1 MSNNPS
7 SRNSSL
13 SHRVNKT
20 EEQLVEHPSSS
31 QKGTTPVPIASEKKQ
46 SRQMTPTREANTEV
60 GRRGPPGGLPPRMG
74 EISSFPQRNTPSRS
88 SSNRGIQSWSGKSS
102 DERGG
107 RSFPKISNGPSTP
120 KANGLTSDTRG
131 DATLRHRQKNS
142 GKPSASVNGNN
153 DLQSPTVLAWR
164 LTQTVYSDSNLWCYE
179 IKTTEP
185 SKNGAVAEPR
195 LPTSVEYL
203 LKTKLVG
210 TKGCIFTDY
219 QKYVVS
225 TTQLEEHVESKD
237 SDRIPIELRLIENM
251 PWSTMLKFLDS
262 AKFPEDSPSLREA
275 LTGLFNVLVCQMNES
290 QKSDHAEQKPSKVLD
305 VKHTKPSQRERGRQS
320 LVTVIRGFLAED
332 PKNLRRLETYL
343 KGRRVQVSYQKRADG
358 VQVSKDLVEKSI
370 VGLARVDDAR
380 ESKARWPPK
389 VSKYGA
395 SSDQVNFFIKS
406 NGKSKTATASTSNA
420 TITNRYATVAEYFEK
435 NKDQPLSRPEL
446 PVINVGTRRKPVYLP
461 PELCELKDSCTISE
475 MDHNDLEAFARAA
488 DIQSLL
494 GNRNVKRESLAPG
507 LKFPPGFRASDC
519 CIDIT
524 VASMLTPCRLL
535 ESPKITYG
543 GNTINTTCGSW
554 ETNTFNFAKQKAGQQ
569 RRLAI
574 LRFSPSQTAEVMK
587 KEEET
592 LKDTLKSANLSEKL
606 NKYNILLDENTPI
619 ETIAMPSEKPNKAEQ
634 KSIQEKLEA
643 LAKPRS
649 GRPRPDAV
657 LVILPKKEQSVYD
670 CIKKQCDI
678 VLGIQ
683 SVCVVLFQFT
693 SERDG
698 YYSQVGLKFNLK
710 SKGQNQVL
718 KQPGFKYFT
727 LETTMIVGFDTMVP
741 PTGTGEHAKGIAAMV
756 ASKDKNLSQ
765 WPASVEV
772 LAKDPIHKVFAK
784 QLRGRI
790 EYWGKNNGE
799 YPSNV
804 IIYRNGRS
812 AKNGQAFS
820 EELSSIETYLSKF
833 LNNKPLNLTFIA
845 VSKDHNA
852 RVRTPESLGH
862 NPEAQ
867 EIPAKPVLVRTRE
880 AEEDKTWEFVIQGH
894 KPMKKKKYEEAISQ
908 RSGLNA
914 NQATLSVRYSVLE
927 DDFSYKSRARKELED
942 LTHQMC
948 YLSGHGT
955 SYVSETLPIHYVGLL
970 CKRIHSY
977 VRPWYYPRN
986 GGALQKPLLQTA
998 VQPHEAIADTMYY
1011 I

>member
-13 SHRVNKT
+13 SHGVNKT
-20 EEQLVEHPSSS
+20 KEQLVEHPPGP

-46 SRQMTPTREANTEV
+46 SRQMTPTREANTEF

-74 EISSFPQRNTPSRS
+74 EISSFPQCNVPSRS
-88 SSNRGIQSWSGKSS
+88 SSNRGTQSWSGKSS

-107 RSFPKISNGPSTP
+107 RSSPKVPNGPPAP
-120 KANGLTSDTRG
+120 KVNGLTSDTRG
-131 DATLRHRQKNS
+131 DATPRHGQKNS
-142 GKPSASVNGNN
+142 SKASGLVIGNN
-153 DLQSPTVLAWR
+153 DLQRPTMLAWQ
-164 LTQTVYSDSNLWCYE
+164 LTQTVYGDSNLWCYKFKFPE
-179 IKTTEP
+179 S
-185 SKNGAVAEPR
+185 SKNGAVAEPH
-195 LPTSVEYL
+195 LPTFVEYL

-225 TTQLEEHVESKD
+225 TTQLGEHVETKD
-237 SDRIPIELRLIENM
+237 SILSLIGKF

-262 AKFPEDSPSLREA
+262 GKFPEDSLRKA
-275 LTGLFNVLVCQMNES
+275 LTGLLSVLVCQMNKS
-290 QKSDHAEQKPSKVLD
+290 QKSNHAEQKPFKVLD
-305 VKHTKPSQRERGRQS
+305 VRHTTPFQRES
-320 LVTVIRGFLAED
+320 LAIVIQKFLAED

-343 KGRRVQVSYQKRADG
+343 KGRQVQVSYQKRADG
-358 VQVSKDLVEKSI
+358 VQVSKDSVEKSI

-380 ESKARWPPK
+380 GSKVPWPPK

-395 SSDQVNFFIKS
+395 SSGQVNFFIKP
-406 NGKSKTATASTSNA
+406 NRKSKTATASTSNA

-435 NKDQPLSRPEL
+435 NKGQPLSHPDL

-475 MDHNDLEAFARAA
+475 MDHNDLEAFARAV
-488 DIQSLL
+488 DIQYLL
-494 GNRNVKRESLAPG
+494 GNRNVTRESLAPG
-507 LKFPPGFRASDC
+507 LKLPPGFRASDC

-524 VASMLTPCRLL
+524 VASTLTPCRLL
-535 ESPKITYG
+535 GSPEITYG
-543 GNTINTTCGSW
+543 RDKFTIDTTCGSW
-554 ETNTFNFAKQKAGQQ
+554 ETNTFDFAKHQAGQR
-569 RRLAI
+569 RRLAM
-574 LRFSPSQTAEVMK
+574 LRFSPSRTAEVMK

-592 LKDTLKSANLSEKL
+592 LKNTLKSGNLRDKL
-606 NKYNILLDENTPI
+606 RKYSILLDENTPI
-619 ETIAMPSEKPNKAEQ
+619 ETIAMPSGKPNKAARE
-634 KSIQEKLEA
+634 SIREKLRA

-649 GRPRPDAV
+649 GPEPDAV

-670 CIKKQCDI
+670 CVKHQCDV

-683 SVCVVLFQFT
+683 SLCVVMFQFT

-710 SKGQNQVL
+710 SMGQSQVL
-718 KQPGFKYFT
+718 AQPGFRFFT
-727 LETTMIVGFDTMVP
+727 LETTMVVGFDTMVP
-741 PTGTGEHAKGIAAMV
+741 PTGTGEHAKGIATTV
-756 ASKDKNLSQ
+756 ASKDKDLSQ

-772 LAKDPIHKVFAK
+772 LAKEPVHKVFTEL
-784 QLRGRI
+784 LRRRI
-790 EYWGKNNGE
+790 EYWKVNNGK

-804 IIYRNGRS
+804 IIYRNGPS
-812 AKNGQAFS
+812 ARNRQAFS
-820 EELSSIETYLSKF
+820 EEISMIETYLSRVP
-833 LNNKPLNLTFIA
+833 NKEPPTLTFIA

-852 RVRTPESLGH
+852 QFRTPESLSH
-862 NPEAQ
+862 SPEAQ
-867 EIPAKPVLVRTRE
+867 EIPAKPVLIRTGEGER
-880 AEEDKTWEFVIQGH
+880 DKTWEFVIQGH
-894 KPMKKKKYEEAISQ
+894 KPMKKKKYDEAISQ
-908 RSGLNA
+908 HSGLQA
-914 NQATLSVRYSVLE
+914 NQATLPVRYSVLKDGLFTKQE
-927 DDFSYKSRARKELED
+927 ARKELED

-955 SYVSETLPIHYVGLL
+955 SYVTETLPIHYVGLL

-986 GGALQKPLLQTA
+986 GDALQRPLLQTT
-998 VQPHEAIADTMYY
+998 VQPHKAIADTMYY